1 MPGQRRSERVLTSL
15 AAGIVIGAVEVV
27 LAVAFAAF
35 VFGGLLVTRLADG
48 IGLYLVAAALTLGI
62 LAWRAGSRGV
72 VGSVQDAAT
81 AVLAVVATTTAL
93 DAFGGPDRAFLTVI
107 AATMVV
113 TVLCGVIFTALGRF
127 RLGNLVRFIPYPV
140 VGGFLAGTGW
150 LLLKGGLYVSSGILP
165 ALRTIGDLLR
175 EHELV
180 RWVPALVFGVVL
192 LVATRIVKRPLVIPA
207 IIGLGIGL
215 FVLGMLLTGSTIETA
230 KQGRWLLGPFESAR
244 LWQPWTLRALS
255 GADWS
260 AVLGQWTG
268 IATAVFV
275 GVIAMLF
282 NVSGSEVVL
291 RRDLD
296 SNEELRDA
304 GVLNVVSGAL
314 GGIPG
319 YHALSLTALADRM
332 SVNARFAG
340 LVATLVP
347 LAAVVFGAT
356 VVELIPRIIVGGVLV
371 FIGLAFIVEWVWDK
385 RRTLP
390 KVEYVVVLLIL
401 ATIIARGFLPGVV
414 IGLVLAVVLFAID
427 YGRIELV
434 REVEFGDTYHSNV
447 DRPPGERAALRALG
461 ERVQI
466 LRVHGFVFFGTAN
479 GLLERI
485 RRRVEERAPRFLL
498 VDLRRVTGVD
508 SSAVVAFVKVTRLA
522 EASGFELVFTGVSD
536 PVQEQLRRGGV
547 VVTDGVVRFEPDL
560 DRGLQ
565 RCEEGLLEDA
575 DEVAAGPAVADA
587 SSDVLAD
594 MPPGLQTYLERESLP
609 EGTVL
614 IRQSDPS
621 RDVYV
626 LESGRLVV
634 EVVTPEGTRMRLRTI
649 RPGVVVGEVALYT
662 GVPRTADVVAETP
675 SVVLRLSRPSIEQM
689 EAAEPELAAALHRW
703 FARTMAERLDD
714 TLRAFDAL
722 LE

>member
-1 MPGQRRSERVLTSL
+1 
-15 AAGIVIGAVEVV
+15 
-27 LAVAFAAF
+27 
-35 VFGGLLVTRLADG
+35 
-48 IGLYLVAAALTLGI
+48 
-62 LAWRAGSRGV
+62 
-72 VGSVQDAAT
+72 
-81 AVLAVVATTTAL
+81 
-93 DAFGGPDRAFLTVI
+93 
-107 AATMVV
+107 
-113 TVLCGVIFTALGRF
+113 
-127 RLGNLVRFIPYPV
+127 
-140 VGGFLAGTGW
+140 
-150 LLLKGGLYVSSGILP
+150 
-165 ALRTIGDLLR
+165 
-175 EHELV
+175 
-180 RWVPALVFGVVL
+180 
-192 LVATRIVKRPLVIPA
+192 
-207 IIGLGIGL
+207 
-215 FVLGMLLTGSTIETA
+215 
-230 KQGRWLLGPFESAR
+230 
-244 LWQPWTLRALS
+244 
-255 GADWS
+255 
-260 AVLGQWTG
+260 
-268 IATAVFV
+268 
-275 GVIAMLF
+275 
-282 NVSGSEVVL
+282 
-291 RRDLD
+291 
-296 SNEELRDA
+296 
-304 GVLNVVSGAL
+304 
-314 GGIPG
+314 
-319 YHALSLTALADRM
+319 
-332 SVNARFAG
+332 
-340 LVATLVP
+340 
-347 LAAVVFGAT
+347 
-356 VVELIPRIIVGGVLV
+356 V

-508 SSAVVAFVKVTRLA
+508 SSAVVAFVKVTHLA
-522 EASGFELVFTGVSD
+522 EASGFELVFTGASD
-536 PVQEQLRRGGV
+536 PVRKQLERGGV
-547 VVTDGVVRFEPDL
+547 IDSDGVVRFEPDL

-587 SSDVLAD
+587 SSDVLAG

-675 SVVLRLSRPSIEQM
+675 SVVLRLSRASIEQM

-703 FARTMAERLDD
+703 LARTMAERLDD

-722 LE
+722 LD